1 MQRPQRPQRT
11 RTQPGTRPTTP
22 EHAWAVLRAGNA
34 RFMADAR
41 AHPHEGLH
49 VRKRLAGKQNPFA
62 IFFGCADSRVGAE
75 IIFDQGL
82 GDLFVIRT
90 AGHVIDLSVL
100 GSIEYGIAKLH
111 IPLIVVLGHDSC
123 GAITATAEA
132 VATGD
137 MPGGFIRDIVE
148 RVTPSLFTARRDN
161 PTATVD
167 EIETEHIR
175 QTATLLAERSSLI
188 ATRIA
193 EGRLAIAGAQYA
205 LAEGEARLKCA
216 IGPLGETPTIS
227 DV

>member
-1 MQRPQRPQRT
+1 M
-11 RTQPGTRPTTP
+11 
-22 EHAWAVLRAGNA
+22 L
-34 RFMADAR
+34 
-41 AHPHEGLH
+41 
-49 VRKRLAGKQNPFA
+49 
-62 IFFGCADSRVGAE
+62 
-75 IIFDQGL
+75 
-82 GDLFVIRT
+82 
-90 AGHVIDLSVL
+90 
-100 GSIEYGIAKLH
+100 SIEYGIAKLH

>member
-1 MQRPQRPQRT
+1 M
-11 RTQPGTRPTTP
+11 
-22 EHAWAVLRAGNA
+22 LRAGNA

-41 AHPHEGLH
+41 AHPHQGLQ

-62 IFFGCADSRVGAE
+62 VFFGCADSRVGAE

-123 GAITATAEA
+123 GAITATADA
-132 VATGD
+132 VGSGD
-137 MPGGFIRDIVE
+137 MPGGFLRDIVE
-148 RVTPSLFTARRDN
+148 RVTPSIFAARRDN
-161 PTATVD
+161 PDARID

-175 QTATLLAERSSLI
+175 QTATLLSERSSLI
-188 ATRIA
+188 ASRIA
-193 EGRLAIAGAQYA
+193 AGRLAIAGAQYA

-216 IGPLGETPTIS
+216 IGPLGETPS
-227 DV
+227 SADV

>member
-1 MQRPQRPQRT
+1 MPAPTRT
-11 RTQPGTRPTTP
+11 RACTSASDWPANRTPSPSFSAVPTA
-22 EHAWAVLRAGNA
+22 AW
-34 RFMADAR
+34 
-41 AHPHEGLH
+41 
-49 VRKRLAGKQNPFA
+49 
-62 IFFGCADSRVGAE
+62 GAE

>member
-1 MQRPQRPQRT
+1 
-11 RTQPGTRPTTP
+11 
-22 EHAWAVLRAGNA
+22 
-34 RFMADAR
+34 
-41 AHPHEGLH
+41 
-49 VRKRLAGKQNPFA
+49 
-62 IFFGCADSRVGAE
+62 
-75 IIFDQGL
+75 
-82 GDLFVIRT
+82 
-90 AGHVIDLSVL
+90 
-100 GSIEYGIAKLH
+100 
-111 IPLIVVLGHDSC
+111 
-123 GAITATAEA
+123 
-132 VATGD
+132 ATGD